1 MRVWVDGGSF
11 IVRPEWQFILP
22 ARRTE
27 GTSPSDINDAASRE
41 DLPRNSTGARQKGWK
56 GVGGRGKE
64 ENLPSPCKRRGVCR
78 VHFQF
83 LSYIKGS
90 ARSSWLMTSKMYSQ
104 FLKMS

>member
-41 DLPRNSTGARQKGWK
+41 DLPQNSTGARQKGWK
-56 GVGGRGKE
+56 GAGGREGGE
-64 ENLPSPCKRRGVCR
+64 RRKICR
-78 VHFQF
+78 LHVNDVAFVECIF
-83 LSYIKGS
+83 NFFVY
-90 ARSSWLMTSKMYSQ
+90 
-104 FLKMS
+104 